1 MFQILVALQGIRKS
15 FKIYTQPAGRV
26 LESFVSEA
34 MIAVG
39 ERDMPTWTNFVSLQL
54 VSDGFFNDDSTLQR
68 GD

>member
-39 ERDMPTWTNFVSLQL
+39 ERDMPT
-54 VSDGFFNDDSTLQR
+54 
-68 GD
+68 